1 MNRKIATR
9 FMTACGVAALLG
21 AGLANNTA
29 VAATANSTFQVT
41 ADVLAVCSISA
52 NDLTFGNYD
61 PFAAGDLDVN
71 GSVDVTCTD
80 QAPWEI
86 QLDGGGTGN
95 VNARQMSDGGTG
107 TLNYELF
114 TTAGR
119 TSNWGETLTVDTVT
133 GAGTGSSDSVTV
145 FGRVPAG
152 QTGAPV
158 GSYTD
163 TVTATINF

>member
-1 MNRKIATR
+1 MSRKIAKR

-21 AGLANNTA
+21 AGLANNSA
-29 VAATANSTFQVT
+29 LAATDTSTFQVT
-41 ADVLAVCSISA
+41 ADVVAVCSISA

-71 GSVDVTCTD
+71 GSIDVTCTD

-86 QLDGGGTGN
+86 QLDGGGTGD

-107 TLNYELF
+107 TLDYELH
-114 TTAGR
+114 TNAGR

-133 GAGTGSSDSVTV
+133 GTGTGASQSVTV
-145 FGRVPAG
+145 FGRIPSG
-152 QTGAPV
+152 QTGAPA
-158 GSYTD
+158 GSYSD